1 MNYTKIYE
9 CLVSKAKL
17 ENRKKGGASIY
28 ERHHIIPSCMGGSD
42 LPENLVL
49 LTPREHFVCH
59 RLLVK
64 IYPSHI
70 GVNNALWIMINTRA
84 DVKNSNQYNT
94 CKRRVVER
102 MVLHNPMFN
111 ESYKQKH
118 KETMQIVMQ
127 NGFIPYLATE
137 EGRLKS
143 SIRMNSDQHPMK
155 NPIIA
160 AKKVQTDI
168 DRGNESWMTTD
179 RGKEYF
185 REKFKSDQHP
195 LRLKPWNA
203 RTAFEVEVELVNGD
217 ILHYKMLKEFYDSY
231 GINKDVA
238 AKIIKTGIIPTKHQ
252 KKFKRICKRDSST
265 SAT

>member
-1 MNYTKIYE
+1 M
-9 CLVSKAKL
+9 
-17 ENRKKGGASIY
+17 KKRITFISDTHNKHKQIT
-28 ERHHIIPSCMGGSD
+28 SD
-42 LPENLVL
+42 LLGGDILIHSGDISSMGHNHEIKDFCEWFNNIEGY
-49 LTPREHFVCH
+49 TH
-59 RLLVK
+59 K
-64 IYPSHI
+64 IFIAGNHDW
-70 GVNNALWIMINTRA
+70 GFQDN
-84 DVKNSNQYNT
+84 
-94 CKRRVVER
+94 VE
-102 MVLHNPMFN
+102 
-111 ESYKQKH
+111 
-118 KETMQIVMQ
+118 ETMQIVMQ